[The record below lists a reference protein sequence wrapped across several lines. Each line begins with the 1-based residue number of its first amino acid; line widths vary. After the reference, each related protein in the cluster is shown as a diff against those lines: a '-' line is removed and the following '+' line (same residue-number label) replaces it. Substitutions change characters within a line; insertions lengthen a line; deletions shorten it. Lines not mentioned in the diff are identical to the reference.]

1 MSEHLSIALQ
11 AAVPIAILEMRSWA
25 PEARQA
31 AAAEWGQII
40 ASHGDD
46 ILFRSARK
54 GDSAK
59 AFTALARGLAAL
71 AYCPGG
77 VRFLGIHWC
86 TDHETCTGAEREA
99 RPATGEEADR

>member
-11 AAVPIAILEMRSWA
+11 ATVPIAILEMRSWTA
-25 PEARQA
+25 EARQA

-46 ILFRSARK
+46 ILFRSARQ

-86 TDHETCTGAEREA
+86 TDHQACIGAEREA
-99 RPATGEEADR
+99 RLAAEEEADR